1 MSLLCGADQKS
12 YFNQIVF
19 TSFPISSFWFC
30 HPCKNTFL
38 CPDSLGSQNLFYFS
52 LLPLILTCA
61 CWLSLIFPLFS
72 IFYVI
77 SLIHVHVLNK
87 SSAHLNKHYN
97 SFFMGKNLNS
107 GKARE
112 VAIGKQ
118 EADVGTLRDRLYTVT
133 PIQMQKAKLYVIY
146 VCRKR
151 KTVIFVGVWIIIICG
166 GKGHRFNPRVL

>member
-19 TSFPISSFWFC
+19 TSFPISSSWFC
-30 HPCKNTFL
+30 HPCKNTFQ

-61 CWLSLIFPLFS
+61 CWRSLIVPLFS

-87 SSAHLNKHYN
+87 SSANFNRHYN

-133 PIQMQKAKLYVIY
+133 PIQMQKAKLYVIH

-151 KTVIFVGVWIIIICG
+151 KTVIFVGVWIIIMWG
-166 GKGHRFNPRVL
+166 ERSSF

>member
-1 MSLLCGADQKS
+1 M
-12 YFNQIVF
+12 
-19 TSFPISSFWFC
+19 
-30 HPCKNTFL
+30 
-38 CPDSLGSQNLFYFS
+38 
-52 LLPLILTCA
+52 
-61 CWLSLIFPLFS
+61 FS

-87 SSAHLNKHYN
+87 SSANLNRHYN

-133 PIQMQKAKLYVIY
+133 PIQMQKAKLYVIH

-151 KTVIFVGVWIIIICG
+151 KTVIFVGV
-166 GKGHRFNPRVL
+166 